1 MSNAYNNIGYI
12 GWTSDAAV
20 LAAAVKG
27 AKHLER
33 EQYVLCPDGDLP
45 ELPEYVTQV
54 SAQELAS
61 LCRTLILTEGSDP
74 AALDALAAMIAPGV
88 ACGDF
93 SGVLPTEKY
102 ARARK
107 WEAAGGLYADVAFVG
122 SVTESMQQPGGRF
135 FYSGRG
141 SHLIYRSFYR
151 LLFPIYVPG
160 EAGEATLLR
169 LMRTTPASTLSEL
182 IAYTD
187 YYHKTCPAPEKPA
200 LIPDVPENE
209 GVVNVVR
216 RARQM
221 TEVLW
226 QPLKKF
232 PKVYGIYETDDFSP
246 EFPVVG
252 LPYSSTRMVEQFI
265 GPNLSFETFFTAL
278 ENEDSVLY
286 TRDLRA
292 HGNAGAYYGTVCS
305 VFVGNAINLYTRV
318 PCKLWP
324 TIPGMHLVEPN
335 DVQSLKLGD
344 TLLSIGHVAI
354 VTGIDRTEDG
364 KIYQVEVSESTHP
377 VCLRR
382 MWRADVFSEYW
393 LKASGFRIFRY
404 DGVNVAPYV
413 PCAYMP
419 LEDEKDL
426 VIDHN
431 PDLALNFGNKA
442 NCRLGETLEISV
454 KSEGGKTLRIEK
466 NEVLFEEKLLS
477 GKPETVLYKPEEC
490 GLYSVCIVGENGEIS
505 KSVEFGIVACSVSAD
520 KAVYQP
526 GEAIIATG
534 HDNSGGKPE
543 CAFLVF
549 DGVIN
554 NHVRETQHIQW
565 FTPEEMEAGKGAVYF
580 DVPGPYMLK
589 LFFRNKY
596 GVYGTDYVNL
606 EIKAAE

>member
-1 MSNAYNNIGYI
+1 MGNVYNNIGYI
-12 GWTSDAAV
+12 GWTKDAAV
-20 LAAAVKG
+20 LAAAVIG
-27 AKHLER
+27 AKHLQR
-33 EQYVLCPDGDLP
+33 EQYVWCPDGQPDLP
-45 ELPEYVTQV
+45 EGVVAV
-54 SAQELAS
+54 STVEELIAQ
-61 LCRTLILTEGSDP
+61 CRALVFTEGSDP
-74 AALDALAAMIAPGV
+74 AALDAAVEKLTPGT

-93 SGVLPTEKY
+93 SLVLPTEKY
-102 ARARK
+102 ARAKK
-107 WEAAGGLYADVAFVG
+107 WEAAGGLYADVAYVG
-122 SVTESMQQPGGRF
+122 SIEESMVQPGGRF
-135 FYSGRG
+135 FYSGLA
-141 SHLIYRSFYR
+141 SHLVYHKFYR

-169 LMRTTPASTLSEL
+169 IMRTTPASTLSEVF
-182 IAYTD
+182 AYAD
-187 YYHKTCPAPEKPA
+187 YYHKTCPAAEKPA
-200 LIPDVPENE
+200 LVADVPENE
-209 GVVNVVR
+209 GVANVIK

-232 PKVYGIYETDDFSP
+232 PKVYGIYESDDFSP

-344 TLLSIGHVAI
+344 TLLSLGHVAI
-354 VTGIDRTEDG
+354 ITGIDRTEDG
-364 KIYQVEVSESTHP
+364 KIYQVEISESTHP

-382 MWRADVFSEYW
+382 TWRADVFTEFW
-393 LKASGFRIFRY
+393 TRASGFRIFRY

-419 LEDEKDL
+419 LEGEEL
-426 VIDHN
+426 EIDAN
-431 PDLALNFGNKA
+431 PDLATNFGNKA
-442 NCRLGETLEISV
+442 NCRLGETIEISV
-454 KSEGGKTLRIEK
+454 KREGGVTLRIEK
-466 NEVLFEEKLLS
+466 NGAPFEEKALS
-477 GKPETVLYKPEEC
+477 GKPEVISYTPTEC
-490 GLYSVCIVGENGEIS
+490 GCYTVAVVDGAGAVS

-520 KAVYQP
+520 KTVYQP